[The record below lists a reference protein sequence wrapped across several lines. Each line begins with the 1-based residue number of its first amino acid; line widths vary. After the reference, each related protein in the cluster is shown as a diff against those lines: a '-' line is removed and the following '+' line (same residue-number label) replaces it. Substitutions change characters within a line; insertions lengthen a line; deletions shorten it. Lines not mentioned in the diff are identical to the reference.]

1 MCAHVSDKERR
12 FDMATMSFSCP
23 KCGTPLAI
31 GDAQCKG
38 CGVRINTA
46 AYAGVSAPTSVPAP
60 APAPAPA
67 QAMPGV
73 PGAPM
78 PAPGA
83 PMSAPMP
90 ATPHQPQPQPQPAT
104 NQPFSAAA
112 PASAQASQAF
122 ANATEAAAA
131 QFKQVASSANVQ
143 QAKQTASNFFGWVLA
158 SIRHPSLN
166 DVVPSWFGVLS
177 LVLQPLCI
185 ALMVAVSVGRM
196 YNPIK
201 PSGNASLDTLYS
213 GTVNHVV
220 NNVGHSIVGTAF
232 NMVVVTVICQFI
244 FLALTYAAYRMNH
257 KEPLS
262 FLGFVTR
269 VAQYSNIN
277 LLFSVLAMLFGIV
290 NVAVLS
296 GILLVMSGP
305 IFYAAA
311 IVVLAEGR
319 STDAHETMHL
329 VYLPMLGSIISAIIY
344 MIFSLTSIMSVF
356 ENVLGA
362 FRLL

>member
-1 MCAHVSDKERR
+1 
-12 FDMATMSFSCP
+12 MATLSFSCP

-46 AYAGVSAPTSVPAP
+46 AYAGVSAPASVPAP

-78 PAPGA
+78 PMPAPT
-83 PMSAPMP
+83 PMP
-90 ATPHQPQPQPQPAT
+90 ASMPGTPHQPQPQQAPHAAPQPQPQPAT

-196 YNPIK
+196 YNPIQ

-277 LLFSVLAMLFGIV
+277 LLFSVLAMLFGII

-344 MIFSLTSIMSVF
+344 MIFSLASIMSVF

-362 FRLL
+362 FHLL

>member
-1 MCAHVSDKERR
+1 
-12 FDMATMSFSCP
+12 MATMSFSCP

-46 AYAGVSAPTSVPAP
+46 AYAGVSAPTFVPTP

-78 PAPGA
+78 PHQPAPGA
-83 PMSAPMP
+83 YAPHT
-90 ATPHQPQPQPQPAT
+90 ATPHQPQPVT

-131 QFKQVASSANVQ
+131 QLKQVASSANVQ

-196 YNPIK
+196 YNPIQ
-201 PSGNASLDTLYS
+201 PSSNASLDMLFT
-213 GTVNHVV
+213 GTVNHVTI
-220 NNVGHSIVGTAF
+220 NIGHSIVGTAF

-277 LLFSVLAMLFGIV
+277 LLFSVLAMLFGII

-344 MIFSLTSIMSVF
+344 MIFSLASIMSVF

-362 FRLL
+362 FHLL

>member
-1 MCAHVSDKERR
+1 
-12 FDMATMSFSCP
+12 MATMSFSCP
-23 KCGTPLAI
+23 KCGTSLAI

-67 QAMPGV
+67 QAIPGV
-73 PGAPM
+73 PGAPT
-78 PAPGA
+78 
-83 PMSAPMP
+83 PMP
-90 ATPHQPQPQPQPAT
+90 ASMPGTPHQSQPQQATHAAPQPQPQPAT

-131 QFKQVASSANVQ
+131 QLKQVASSANVQ

-196 YNPIK
+196 YNPITPSAK
-201 PSGNASLDTLYS
+201 PGIDMLFT
-213 GTVNHVV
+213 GTVNHVTI
-220 NNVGHSIVGTAF
+220 NIGHSIVGTAF

-277 LLFSVLAMLFGIV
+277 LLFSVLAMLFGII

-344 MIFSLTSIMSVF
+344 MIFSLASIMSVF

-362 FRLL
+362 FHLL

>member
-46 AYAGVSAPTSVPAP
+46 AYAGVSLPTPVPAP
-60 APAPAPA
+60 ASAPAPA
-67 QAMPGV
+67 QVMPGV
-73 PGAPM
+73 PGVPM
-78 PAPGA
+78 P
-83 PMSAPMP
+83 APMP
-90 ATPHQPQPQPQPAT
+90 ATPHQPQPQPQPQPAT

-158 SIRHPSLN
+158 SIKQPSLN
-166 DVVPSWFGVLS
+166 DVVPTWFGVLS

-196 YNPIK
+196 YNPIQ

-290 NVAVLS
+290 NVALLS

-311 IVVLAEGR
+311 IVVLADR
-319 STDAHETMHL
+319 K
-329 VYLPMLGSIISAIIY
+329 
-344 MIFSLTSIMSVF
+344 SV
-356 ENVLGA
+356 V
-362 FRLL
+362 

>member
-1 MCAHVSDKERR
+1 
-12 FDMATMSFSCP
+12 
-23 KCGTPLAI
+23 
-31 GDAQCKG
+31 
-38 CGVRINTA
+38 
-46 AYAGVSAPTSVPAP
+46 
-60 APAPAPA
+60 
-67 QAMPGV
+67 
-73 PGAPM
+73 
-78 PAPGA
+78 
-83 PMSAPMP
+83 
-90 ATPHQPQPQPQPAT
+90 
-104 NQPFSAAA
+104 
-112 PASAQASQAF
+112 
-122 ANATEAAAA
+122 
-131 QFKQVASSANVQ
+131 
-143 QAKQTASNFFGWVLA
+143 
-158 SIRHPSLN
+158 
-166 DVVPSWFGVLS
+166 
-177 LVLQPLCI
+177 
-185 ALMVAVSVGRM
+185 M
-196 YNPIK
+196 YNPITPSAK
-201 PSGNASLDTLYS
+201 PGIDMLFT
-213 GTVNHVV
+213 GTVNHVTI
-220 NNVGHSIVGTAF
+220 NIGHSIVGTAF

-344 MIFSLTSIMSVF
+344 MIFSLASIMSVF

-362 FRLL
+362 FHLL

>member
-1 MCAHVSDKERR
+1 
-12 FDMATMSFSCP
+12 
-23 KCGTPLAI
+23 
-31 GDAQCKG
+31 
-38 CGVRINTA
+38 
-46 AYAGVSAPTSVPAP
+46 
-60 APAPAPA
+60 
-67 QAMPGV
+67 
-73 PGAPM
+73 
-78 PAPGA
+78 
-83 PMSAPMP
+83 
-90 ATPHQPQPQPQPAT
+90 
-104 NQPFSAAA
+104 
-112 PASAQASQAF
+112 
-122 ANATEAAAA
+122 
-131 QFKQVASSANVQ
+131 
-143 QAKQTASNFFGWVLA
+143 
-158 SIRHPSLN
+158 
-166 DVVPSWFGVLS
+166 
-177 LVLQPLCI
+177 
-185 ALMVAVSVGRM
+185 M
-196 YNPIK
+196 YNPIQ